1 MLRFT
6 EFGLFLVPFAL
17 FVAWIVLGRRAQ
29 KELIWAAAA
38 ALVLLGGAT
47 MWFGV
52 GHQLSRDAAYVP
64 AQLENGRIV
73 PGHGVEP

>member
-1 MLRFT
+1 
-6 EFGLFLVPFAL
+6 
-17 FVAWIVLGRRAQ
+17 
-29 KELIWAAAA
+29 
-38 ALVLLGGAT
+38 

-52 GHQLSRDAAYVP
+52 GHKLSRDAAYVP